1 MKKTYSKPQ
10 IMFEAFTLSTNI
22 ASGCGVITKLPSEGT
37 CGFTPERWDPDVV
50 IFNVGVGVG
59 DGACTTGP
67 IGDYNGLCYDNPS
80 AGTGM
85 NLFTS

>member
-22 ASGCGVITKLPSEGT
+22 AAGCGVINDTHSEGG
-37 CGFTPERWDPDVV
+37 CGYTPERWPASVV
-50 IFNVGVGVG
+50 LFNSEPLCNTNPK
-59 DGACTTGP
+59 DTEF
-67 IGDYNGLCYDNPS
+67 DGLCYDNPS

>member
-37 CGFTPERWDPDVV
+37 CGFTPERWPADVI
-50 IFNVGVGVG
+50 IFNMDVSGSN
-59 DGACTTGP
+59 CTTAPCGEY
-67 IGDYNGLCYDNPS
+67 DGLCYDNPS

>member
-22 ASGCGVITKLPSEGT
+22 ASGCGVITTLSTRGT
-37 CGFTPERWDPDVV
+37 CGYTPDRWPESVV
-50 IFNVGVGVG
+50 LFNT
-59 DGACTTGP
+59 DGICNTSPQNTEY
-67 IGDYNGLCYDNPS
+67 DGLCYDNPS

-85 NLFTS
+85 GLFES

>member
-22 ASGCGVITKLPSEGT
+22 ASGCGVITKLPGEGT
-37 CGFTPERWDPDVV
+37 CGFTPERWPSDVI
-50 IFNVGVGVG
+50 IF
-59 DGACTTGP
+59 TTDMNCNTAP
-67 IGDYNGLCYDNPS
+67 EDTEFDGLCYDNPS